1 MIASYPDVVMQT
13 LTEVF
18 VGDVMVPQW
27 HEMRGSLR
35 SLAMVSKTKATRC
48 LRRMC
53 CACRMI
59 CSSRVSL
66 SAISSRSF
74 LEAALKA

>member
-35 SLAMVSKTKATRC
+35 SLAMVSKTKATLC
-48 LRRMC
+48 LRR
-53 CACRMI
+53 I
-59 CSSRVSL
+59 
-66 SAISSRSF
+66 RSGH
-74 LEAALKA
+74 